1 VLGASTLFQPDL
13 SGNGGAVNHRKWLRL
28 QGIALVMSC
37 QVWMVGCTAGTQSGG
52 AATGTTGGGSA
63 SGETMGAGTAGRN
76 DTTGAESGGTGRTS
90 EGGAGAPFGTPM
102 GSGSGDL
109 PTGGNGGNGGNGGSG
124 GGLVGDAAI
133 GAEDARAIGA
143 DASRTADS
151 GAGGSS
157 STGNVWSGTLPKFT
171 KHTIASFSAG
181 YTTVIVDIDHDGLPD
196 VVALSS
202 GSDGL
207 VWFKNPSWKKFTI
220 TNRARQLIFVA
231 PYDVDGDGHVDVAIA
246 SDFDTN
252 NTASGGTISWAQA
265 PTDPTQSE
273 DWTLHKIDA
282 IPTTHRLRWGD
293 IDGDGKKELI
303 ALPIFG
309 EGSSAPAHQG
319 PVQLKAYFIPATPR
333 DAQATW
339 RSQVLDETHLEVSH
353 GLRVVDWDGDK
364 AEDLLTA
371 ANDGIDLFRP
381 SLGKGAEHLGA
392 GASGQAPNKGSS
404 DVVLGKLG
412 GDRFIATIDY
422 WHGTDAVIYT
432 PGASASALWNRQV
445 IGSDFQHGHGLVAVD
460 LNHDGYDEV
469 IGGGG
474 EGAMNQVIYRYVP
487 SSRSWDKIMLDSGT
501 VAVSEIDAQ
510 DMNGDGAVDIVTI
523 GASPT
528 NNVVWYESSR

>member
-1 VLGASTLFQPDL
+1 
-13 SGNGGAVNHRKWLRL
+13 VNHRNWL
-28 QGIALVMSC
+28 QAIAVVMSC
-37 QVWMVGCTAGTQSGG
+37 QQLWVGCASGATSDSAGADTG
-52 AATGTTGGGSA
+52 ASGGGSA
-63 SGETMGAGTAGRN
+63 TASGGASGAGTAGHN
-76 DTTGAESGGTGRTS
+76 DTTSGGSGGSSGTNQ
-90 EGGAGAPFGTPM
+90 GGAGATDGSSM
-102 GSGSGDL
+102 GSGSAGVSASDSDAQAE
-109 PTGGNGGNGGNGGSG
+109 THDGSG
-124 GGLVGDAAI
+124 GAPT
-133 GAEDARAIGA
+133 A
-143 DASRTADS
+143 DASLGGLGVDANRSAES
-151 GAGGSS
+151 GAEGSS
-157 STGNVWSGTLPKFT
+157 SAASAWSGTLPKFT

-202 GSDGL
+202 GADGL

-220 TNRARQLIFVA
+220 TTRARQLIFVA
-231 PYDVDGDGHVDVAIA
+231 PYDVDGDGHVDLAVV

-252 NTASGGTISWAQA
+252 NTASGGTISWAEA
-265 PTDPTQSE
+265 PADPTKSE

-293 IDGDGKKELI
+293 LDGDGKKELI

-309 EGSSAPAHQG
+309 VGSSAPAHQG
-319 PVQLKAYFIPATPR
+319 PVQLKAYAIPAAPR

-339 RSQVLDETHLEVSH
+339 RSQVLDDTHLEVSH

-371 ANDGIDLFRP
+371 ANDCIDLFRP
-381 SLGKGAEHLGA
+381 SLGKGAEHLGT

-412 GDRFIATIDY
+412 ADRFIATIDY

-460 LNHDGYDEV
+460 LNRDGYDEV

-510 DMNGDGAVDIVTI
+510 DMNGDGAIDIVTI

-528 NNVVWYESSR
+528 NNVVWYESAR